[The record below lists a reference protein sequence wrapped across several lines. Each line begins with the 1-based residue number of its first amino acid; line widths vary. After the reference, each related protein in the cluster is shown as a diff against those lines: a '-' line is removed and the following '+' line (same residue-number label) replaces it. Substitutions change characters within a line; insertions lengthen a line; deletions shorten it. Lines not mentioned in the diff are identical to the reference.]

1 MGKYLL
7 SEIPLLKMHSYSE
20 VWGKNVSLYQKRVR
34 YNKFAEVFEK
44 VLPHSSG
51 RAFGSDPLSLLRE
64 IIGDH
69 ES

>member
-7 SEIPLLKMHSYSE
+7 SEIPLLKMHLYSE
-20 VWGKNVSLYQKRVR
+20 VSGKNVSLYQKRVR
-34 YNKFAEVFEK
+34 YNKFAGVFEK

-51 RAFGSDPLSLLRE
+51 SAFGSDSLSLLRE
-64 IIGDH
+64 IIDDH